1 MTDTHRF
8 SVSVAG
14 AVVRED
20 GRVLAIKRR
29 DNGHWEPPGG
39 VLECGEPMQEGL
51 MREVLEETGLT
62 VRAERLS
69 GVYQNLERNVV
80 ALVFRC
86 HAVSGDL
93 RPSDET
99 SELEWLTQTEVMER
113 MTPTYAARLTDA
125 TTGHDAKTRT
135 HDGVAFL

>member
-14 AVVRED
+14 AVLRED
-20 GRVLAIKRR
+20 GRVLAIRRR

-39 VLECGEPMQEGL
+39 VLESGEPMQEGL
-51 MREVLEETGLT
+51 VREVLEETGLT
-62 VRAERLS
+62 VKAERLS
-69 GVYQNLERNVV
+69 GVYQNLGRDIV

-99 SELEWLTQTEVMER
+99 SELEWLTQAEIIER
-113 MTPTYAARLTDA
+113 MTPAYAARLTDA
-125 TTGHDAKTRT
+125 MTGQDPKTRT
-135 HDGVAFL
+135 HDGVTLV